1 MLCTAV
7 EVEEKDLENC
17 GMRMGSRS
25 IATCGI
31 WNTASLVVD
40 VWSML
45 MSNDIRRGTIIAE
58 DGDTLPVG
66 GYRIS

>member
-1 MLCTAV
+1 M
-7 EVEEKDLENC
+7 
-17 GMRMGSRS
+17 
-25 IATCGI
+25 
-31 WNTASLVVD
+31 VVD

>member
-1 MLCTAV
+1 MLCTAE
-7 EVEEKDLENC
+7 EVEERDLKNC

-25 IATCGI
+25 ITTYGI

-58 DGDTLPVG
+58 DGDKVPVG
-66 GYRIS
+66 GYRSS